1 MFLAVW
7 SRFLSWMP
15 SNVTEW
21 PFFGISLVEK
31 VFDRFCIAYLSCVS
45 DIEIN
50 SYAVIFHVEPRHHF
64 LHRATSGF
72 LIQGRTRKPATHG
85 GLPEGITDGNWRFRQ
100 YECVMIPRL
109 CTMAWDG

>member
-1 MFLAVW
+1 M
-7 SRFLSWMP
+7 
-15 SNVTEW
+15 
-21 PFFGISLVEK
+21 I
-31 VFDRFCIAYLSCVS
+31 
-45 DIEIN
+45 
-50 SYAVIFHVEPRHHF
+50 
-64 LHRATSGF
+64 TSGF